1 MDITHK
7 EIKKIVSS
15 YHIPND
21 FYTEYDNVLELYHIL
36 KASMYK
42 MVTRIEEGK

>member
-1 MDITHK
+1 MDMTVK
-7 EIKKIVSS
+7 EIKKVISS
-15 YHIPND
+15 YHIPYD
-21 FYTEYDNVLELYHIL
+21 YYTGYDNILELYHIL